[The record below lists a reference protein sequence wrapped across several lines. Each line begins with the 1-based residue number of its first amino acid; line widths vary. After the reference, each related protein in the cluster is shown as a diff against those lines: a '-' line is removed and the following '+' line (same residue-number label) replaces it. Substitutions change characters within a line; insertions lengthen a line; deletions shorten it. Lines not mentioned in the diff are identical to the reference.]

1 MAPSSVIAASH
12 SAAGKDGEYSGC
24 ARIDTR
30 YAGDKHVRTRTDIAT
45 TTRFQLDVSS
55 SSPPSSSSPVRF
67 SPENISKHTY
77 LPTIRIRS
85 SMEQF
90 HWPTVRR
97 ESFVAGFVALSIFFR
112 LVPRLFWKVGIYVFA
127 VHAYVLKGHPCVPV
141 AFRVDSARGIV
152 ASRDFP
158 IRDLIFFPTIS
169 SQYSLLLRSRT
180 RIFQSLRIR
189 ERHEVGNG
197 SREFLLTILSKFTC
211 TYVRVYVRRSKKTHG
226 YVKLSP
232 VTLNS
237 TA

>member
-1 MAPSSVIAASH
+1 MFGSFLRNSRVPLSGGEGWRIFWLRAHRYTLRRRQTRSNSHRYRNDNSISTRRILIVASLVLLVVG
-12 SAAGKDGEYSGC
+12 SFLPGEYIQTYISL
-24 ARIDTR
+24 
-30 YAGDKHVRTRTDIAT
+30 
-45 TTRFQLDVSS
+45 RF
-55 SSPPSSSSPVRF
+55 
-67 SPENISKHTY
+67 EY
-77 LPTIRIRS
+77 GS

-112 LVPRLFWKVGIYVFA
+112 LVPRLFWKVGTYVFA

-211 TYVRVYVRRSKKTHG
+211 TYVRVYVRKRPTG
-226 YVKLSP
+226 
-232 VTLNS
+232 T
-237 TA
+237 

>member
-1 MAPSSVIAASH
+1 
-12 SAAGKDGEYSGC
+12 
-24 ARIDTR
+24 
-30 YAGDKHVRTRTDIAT
+30 
-45 TTRFQLDVSS
+45 
-55 SSPPSSSSPVRF
+55 
-67 SPENISKHTY
+67 
-77 LPTIRIRS
+77 
-85 SMEQF
+85 MEQF

-112 LVPRLFWKVGIYVFA
+112 LVPRLFWKVGTYVFA

-226 YVKLSP
+226 LYVKLSP

>member
-1 MAPSSVIAASH
+1 MANILAARAS
-12 SAAGKDGEYSGC
+12 
-24 ARIDTR
+24 I
-30 YAGDKHVRTRTDIAT
+30 HVTQETNTFELAPISQR
-45 TTRFQLDVSS
+45 QLDFNSTYPHRRLPRPRRRFVSPRRIYS
-55 SSPPSSSSPVRF
+55 S
-67 SPENISKHTY
+67 IY

-97 ESFVAGFVALSIFFR
+97 ESFVAGFVSLSIFFR